1 MAGAL
6 WAFLKALSILIPLIV
21 FAIRDGRIKD
31 GTLKEINDAV
41 LHASKDRADRA
52 IAARDGPDD
61 GMSDGYDRSEH

>member
-1 MAGAL
+1 MTGAG
-6 WAFLKALSILIPLIV
+6 WAFLKALFTLIPILV
-21 FAIRDGRIKD
+21 LAVRDGQIRD

-41 LHASKDRADRA
+41 LKASKARADRA